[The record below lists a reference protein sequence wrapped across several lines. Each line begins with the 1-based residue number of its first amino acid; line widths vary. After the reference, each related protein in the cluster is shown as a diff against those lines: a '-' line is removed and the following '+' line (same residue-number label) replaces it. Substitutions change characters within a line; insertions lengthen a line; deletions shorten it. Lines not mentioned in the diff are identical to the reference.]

1 MDREALR
8 TAVHGVAK
16 FSCNLATEQQQQ
28 SLDRTE
34 DIA

>member
-8 TAVHGVAK
+8 TVVHEVAR
-16 FSCNLATEQQQQ
+16 FSCNLATEQQQ
-28 SLDRTE
+28 SLERTE